1 MCICEVGHV
10 LEQGQTGQVQVQVL
24 ECKACHVTC
33 SKTALY
39 AVQTR
44 SFTLHVRATIAAV
57 VEEARACVETKKFSE
72 GDTMC
77 YFN

>member
-24 ECKACHVTC
+24 ECKACHVTG
-33 SKTALY
+33 SKTAL
-39 AVQTR
+39 
-44 SFTLHVRATIAAV
+44 VRCSDPLIHSPHLRNYCCCSGGGYNLCRDDGTFG
-57 VEEARACVETKKFSE
+57 R
-72 GDTMC
+72 C